1 MVARP
6 RRPTSHGGC
15 RPESCHEVHKGQDH
29 LQGAHGHRAPPH
41 QVLKG
46 WRNILHPRMGRHHSR
61 LTCASARART
71 ATCSSA
77 ASSTKRFAAQAE
89 SGSRGRFS
97 DILCTKSVT
106 RCIVN
111 ASNAPPRVWSLEH
124 LRWKSVG
131 SWNSRNC
138 TFRANLAHF
147 SRRTVLPP
155 RDYKNITQPDELKYT
170 TIVPLFVPRWYKQWD
185 DSPASIVAFARNCGS
200 WTRKD
205 TGGGV

>member
-1 MVARP
+1 MSSRKSLWSQWTHRPAQAARATRSDLQLRSHVMVARP
-6 RRPTSHGGC
+6 HRPTSHGGC
-15 RPESCHEVHKGQDH
+15 RPESCHEMHKGQDH

-61 LTCASARART
+61 LTCAAARART

-111 ASNAPPRVWSLEH
+111 ASKTRPR
-124 LRWKSVG
+124 G
-131 SWNSRNC
+131 
-138 TFRANLAHF
+138 F
-147 SRRTVLPP
+147 
-155 RDYKNITQPDELKYT
+155 
-170 TIVPLFVPRWYKQWD
+170 
-185 DSPASIVAFARNCGS
+185 
-200 WTRKD
+200 
-205 TGGGV
+205 